1 MAYVSLVKMWFVC
14 VTHIWVAVC
23 YGISCVSQSK
33 LCVQRLKK
41 IFHVKDDTFNDDE
54 NLKLEGRWTSKAHWG
69 QNELNMPTSVDDKR
83 FPKME
88 KTTRTNNEKK
98 TSKRFQWDEARIPLN
113 KVIFVSKN
121 LWQKPLKRQDKRS
134 KGFSKV

>member
-23 YGISCVSQSK
+23 YGSSCVSQSK

-98 TSKRFQWDEARIPLN
+98 NFKAFSMGWSTHPSKQSYFC
-113 KVIFVSKN
+113 V
-121 LWQKPLKRQDKRS
+121 QKPLTKTS
-134 KGFSKV
+134 

>member
-23 YGISCVSQSK
+23 YGSSCVSQSK

-54 NLKLEGRWTSKAHWG
+54 NLKLEGRDEHLKLIGART
-69 QNELNMPTSVDDKR
+69 QNEFENINHAHFR
-83 FPKME
+83 
-88 KTTRTNNEKK
+88 R
-98 TSKRFQWDEARIPLN
+98 
-113 KVIFVSKN
+113 
-121 LWQKPLKRQDKRS
+121 
-134 KGFSKV
+134 